1 MNEETRRVIKEEKVT
16 YYEEIVDDV
25 RRIRKETTTFTF
37 FPKGTT
43 HHNPTITS
51 SVEYL

>member
-1 MNEETRRVIKEEKVT
+1 MSDSERRVIKEEKVT
-16 YYEEIVDDV
+16 YYEEVVNDV

-37 FPKGTT
+37 FPDGTT
-43 HHNPTITS
+43 HHNPTITT